1 MANHIQKTEL
11 TDSEIQTLAQAGVI
25 PAGTPA
31 AIVKVFA
38 VACQQHG
45 LSPFKKEIYLVKYS
59 GRNGD
64 IYSNIVGIDGLRA
77 KADRTGQLAG
87 KDDAKFDLMP
97 DGSFKTSAQLIAEK
111 QRPTTCTVT
120 VYRAIGGIRCPFTKT
135 VIFKEYCPA
144 SPLPSSKW
152 ITMPFNQI
160 EKCAE
165 AHALRMGFASETAGL
180 NVEEESAA
188 IQDVTIQAATINKGK
203 ETPAL
208 SPENA
213 EMFVMVKDYLEGI
226 GDFQEVMK
234 YYQQFKEGKQAGDKI
249 FVQLFFEA
257 VAKTAN
263 TKQDLTDFYNEA
275 KAWQKSPDLVKILST
290 RKTELERK

>member
-1 MANHIQKTEL
+1 
-11 TDSEIQTLAQAGVI
+11 
-25 PAGTPA
+25 
-31 AIVKVFA
+31 
-38 VACQQHG
+38 
-45 LSPFKKEIYLVKYS
+45 
-59 GRNGD
+59 
-64 IYSNIVGIDGLRA
+64 
-77 KADRTGQLAG
+77 
-87 KDDAKFDLMP
+87 
-97 DGSFKTSAQLIAEK
+97 
-111 QRPTTCTVT
+111 
-120 VYRAIGGIRCPFTKT
+120 
-135 VIFKEYCPA
+135 
-144 SPLPSSKW
+144 
-152 ITMPFNQI
+152 MPFNQI